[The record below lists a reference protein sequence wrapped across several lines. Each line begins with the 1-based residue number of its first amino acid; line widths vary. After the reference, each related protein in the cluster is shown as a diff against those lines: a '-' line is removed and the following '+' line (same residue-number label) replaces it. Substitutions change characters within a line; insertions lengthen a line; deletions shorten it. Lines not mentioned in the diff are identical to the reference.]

1 MSIESIELWQRRA
14 RPTPTPRDFDVQLGC
29 HLEEICEMFEV
40 TTVHEYVGAEDESYP
55 VWLKLKR
62 LSECL
67 KSGEMTACINPGE
80 RKAFLDSLADQ
91 VVASVGVGH
100 CAGMKT
106 GEAIRRVDRSNWS
119 KFDADGHPSFD
130 ENGKIAKPATYVKPD
145 LDGLY

>member
-1 MSIESIELWQRRA
+1 MTIESIELWQRRA

-40 TTVHEYVGAEDESYP
+40 TTVRDGAADASYP
-55 VWLKLKR
+55 VWVGLKR
-62 LSECL
+62 LAEGL
-67 KSGEMTACINPGE
+67 KSGEMSAYINPGE

-91 VVASVGVGH
+91 VVTSVGVGH

-145 LDGLY
+145 LEGLY